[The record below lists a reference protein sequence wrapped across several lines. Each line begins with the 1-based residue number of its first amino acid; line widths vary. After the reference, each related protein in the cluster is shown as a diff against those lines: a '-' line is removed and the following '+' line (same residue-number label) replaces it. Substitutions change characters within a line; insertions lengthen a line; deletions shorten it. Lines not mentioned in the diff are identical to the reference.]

1 MKVTHEDQ
9 LTLLELQE
17 TDLQISRL
25 GHRIQS
31 NPLHE
36 KLRELTGRAGDLH
49 RSVIAQSANLG
60 DRQRKIDDVETEVAK
75 VEQRRLVQQQRL
87 DSGKVGIRDM
97 SAVEHE
103 IKKIVERR
111 DQLELEVLELQEDY
125 EKHEEFL
132 AKTEAAVRA
141 LGEDEAKTRDQ
152 LAVDLAEPAAELAL
166 AEAKATGLRALLPD
180 SVLDEYDHLRGR
192 LGVLVV
198 LRFEEGRLVNAPL
211 ELNHA
216 ELAALIRAP
225 KDELWEAEDSG
236 YLVVRV

>member
-1 MKVTHEDQ
+1 MKVSHADQ

-36 KLRELTGRAGDLH
+36 KLRELTGRA
-49 RSVIAQSANLG
+49 
-60 DRQRKIDDVETEVAK
+60 
-75 VEQRRLVQQQRL
+75 
-87 DSGKVGIRDM
+87 
-97 SAVEHE
+97 
-103 IKKIVERR
+103 
-111 DQLELEVLELQEDY
+111 
-125 EKHEEFL
+125 
-132 AKTEAAVRA
+132 
-141 LGEDEAKTRDQ
+141 
-152 LAVDLAEPAAELAL
+152 AELAA
-166 AEAKATGLRALLPD
+166 AEETATALRAQLPAA
-180 SVLDEYDHLRGR
+180 VLDEYDHLRGR

-216 ELAALIRAP
+216 ELAALTRAP

>member
-211 ELNHA
+211 ELSHA

>member
-152 LAVDLAEPAAELAL
+152 LALDLAESAAELAL

>member
-166 AEAKATGLRALLPD
+166 AEG
-180 SVLDEYDHLRGR
+180 
-192 LGVLVV
+192 
-198 LRFEEGRLVNAPL
+198 
-211 ELNHA
+211 
-216 ELAALIRAP
+216 
-225 KDELWEAEDSG
+225 
-236 YLVVRV
+236 

>member
-1 MKVTHEDQ
+1 MKVTHADQ

-60 DRQRKIDDVETEVAK
+60 DRQRKIADVEAEVAK
-75 VEQRRLVQQQRL
+75 VEQRRVVQQQRL

-103 IKKIVERR
+103 IKKIRDRR
-111 DQLELEVLELQEDY
+111 EQLEMEVLELQEDY

-132 AKTEAAVRA
+132 AKTEAAVSA
-141 LGEDEAKTRDQ
+141 LAEDEARTREQ
-152 LAVDLAEPAAELAL
+152 LAADIAEPDS
-166 AEAKATGLRALLPD
+166 LLPH
-180 SVLDEYDHLRGR
+180 SRCSCTRCRGR
-192 LGVLVV
+192 CSL
-198 LRFEEGRLVNAPL
+198 
-211 ELNHA
+211 
-216 ELAALIRAP
+216 
-225 KDELWEAEDSG
+225 
-236 YLVVRV
+236 

>member
-1 MKVTHEDQ
+1 M
-9 LTLLELQE
+9 
-17 TDLQISRL
+17 
-25 GHRIQS
+25 
-31 NPLHE
+31 
-36 KLRELTGRAGDLH
+36 
-49 RSVIAQSANLG
+49 
-60 DRQRKIDDVETEVAK
+60 AK
-75 VEQRRLVQQQRL
+75 VEQRRVVQQQRL

-103 IKKIVERR
+103 IKKIRERR
-111 DQLELEVLELQEDY
+111 EQLEMEVLELQEDY

-132 AKTEAAVRA
+132 AKTKAAVSA
-141 LGEDEAKTRDQ
+141 LAEDEARTREQ
-152 LAVDLAEPAAELAL
+152 LAADIAEPAAELAA
-166 AEAKATGLRALLPD
+166 AEEAATALRAQLPAA
-180 SVLDEYDHLRGR
+180 VLDEYDHLRGR

-216 ELAALIRAP
+216 ELAALTRAP